1 MLVNTRPLDVDY
13 AAEGLWE
20 NRTLCS
26 FLDEAAAL
34 HPERSAVKAAGDDIS
49 YHALRRAVASLAAI
63 LRSRW
68 MRGHDVATV
77 LLPNWLEAVVAIHA
91 VTWAGCVVNPVVTTY
106 RRAEVSFILEQSKA
120 RVIFIPHVFRG
131 FDYVEMLSDIRA
143 GMPDPPTVIVVR
155 PQGELPDGFVSF
167 DELHGGAGGGIDPCG
182 KPSNIC
188 LLLYTSGTTSFPKGV
203 LHSHQTITWEMRSI
217 VREFGLEDDDR
228 IFMASPVGHLTGIVY
243 GVYLPTLL
251 GQSVSLLD
259 VWDPVAAVDLIERDR
274 CRVSLGATPFLHGL
288 TGEYR
293 TRDVPSSLRLFLCGG
308 ADMPAE
314 LITEASHQLG
324 ALVTRT
330 YGSSEMPTYSISG
343 PESTLEERSTTDG
356 TPLSP
361 SSGRLLNE
369 QDGIGELAV
378 RGPELFLGYL
388 DPTHNGPAFTS
399 DGYFKTGDLVS
410 IDKSG
415 AITVRGRV
423 KDIII
428 RGGENISALEVE
440 NHLRQHTDI
449 EDAAVVGYPDE
460 KMGERVAAFL
470 VLAEGASRSELEI
483 GGYLRTRG
491 LAAHKWPEQL
501 RVVTELPHTAS
512 GKVHKEL
519 LRRRLSR
526 SG

>member
-20 NRTLCS
+20 KRTLCS
-26 FLDEAAAL
+26 FLDQAAAL

-49 YHALRRAVASLAAI
+49 YHALRSAVASMAAI
-63 LRSRW
+63 LRGRW
-68 MRGHDVATV
+68 VNRHDVVTI
-77 LLPNWLEAVVAIHA
+77 LLPNWLETVVAIHA
-91 VTWAGCVVNPVVTTY
+91 ASWAGCVVNPVVTTY
-106 RRAEVSFILEQSKA
+106 RRAEVSFILEQSKSRA
-120 RVIFIPHVFRG
+120 VFIPHVFRG
-131 FDYVEMLSDIRA
+131 FDFVEMLSEILA
-143 GMPDPPTVIVVR
+143 GMSDPPTVIVVR

-167 DELHGGAGGGIDPCG
+167 DEIHGTGDGMDPCG
-182 KPSNIC
+182 DPSDIC
-188 LLLYTSGTTSFPKGV
+188 LLLYTSGTTSLPKGV
-203 LHSHQTITWEMRSI
+203 LHNHQTITWEMRSI
-217 VREFGLEDDDR
+217 VEKFGLGDEDA

-251 GQSVSLLD
+251 GQSVTLLD
-259 VWDPVAAVDLIERDR
+259 IWDPVAAVDLIERDG

-288 TGEYR
+288 SGEYR
-293 TRDVPSSLRLFLCGG
+293 TRDSSSSLRLFLCGG
-308 ADMPAE
+308 ADMPAD
-314 LITEASHQLG
+314 LIVEASQQLG

-361 SSGRLLNE
+361 ASGRLLDE
-369 QDGIGELAV
+369 RDGIGELAV

-388 DPTHNGPAFTS
+388 DPTLNESAFTG

-410 IDKSG
+410 VDDSG

-440 NHLRQHTDI
+440 NHLRQHAAI
-449 EDAAVVGYPDE
+449 EDAAVVGYPDD

-470 VLAEGASRSELEI
+470 VLAEGVSKTDLEI

-491 LAAHKWPEQL
+491 LAAHKWPEKL
-501 RVVTELPHTAS
+501 RIVGELPHTAS
-512 GKVHKEL
+512 GKVHKQL
-519 LRRRLSR
+519 LRQRLSQ